1 MKLFRRTSALSNRI
15 SLGGYWALRLAAI
28 RCLPFCMCF
37 KTGKTMVLCQVC
49 ETKVQEVEI
58 TAITVES
65 FQNGKSKYKFTPLD
79 HHYCQ
84 NCNIEIPVHSTQMA
98 SNELKPGANAQC
110 STRLMRFE
118 LSTEAFDFY
127 GSAEV
132 LRKRQEF
139 YGRATFLRNSD
150 DELDF
155 TEEARDC
162 FHRTAIFL
170 RNDRRFARN
179 DCRILKKQLYFYR
192 TTLHF
197 QVEAPP

>member
-1 MKLFRRTSALSNRI
+1 
-15 SLGGYWALRLAAI
+15 
-28 RCLPFCMCF
+28 
-37 KTGKTMVLCQVC
+37 MVLCQVC
-49 ETKVQEVEI
+49 ETKVQEGGNYCHNCGVG
-58 TAITVES
+58 VES
-65 FQNGKSKYKFTPLD
+65 LD

-139 YGRATFLRNSD
+139 YGRATFLRNSN

-155 TEEARDC
+155 YGRSSRLFPQNSYISKERSQICKERLQNSKETV
-162 FHRTAIFL
+162 IFL
-170 RNDRRFARN
+170 QNDTTFSSRSATVKFK
-179 DCRILKKQLYFYR
+179 CILQSHSCCPRAEYNS
-192 TTLHF
+192 T
-197 QVEAPP
+197 